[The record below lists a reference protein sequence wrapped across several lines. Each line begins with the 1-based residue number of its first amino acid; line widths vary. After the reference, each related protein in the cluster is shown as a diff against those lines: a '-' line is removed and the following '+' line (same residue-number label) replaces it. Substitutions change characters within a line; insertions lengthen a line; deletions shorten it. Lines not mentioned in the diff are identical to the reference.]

1 MRFLTAGESHGKGL
15 VIVIDGVPSHIKISK
30 KNLDNILSSRQKGYG
45 RGGRQKIETDSVEIL
60 GGVRHG
66 ETTGAPLAFL
76 INNRDSDNWAGIMSS
91 EPYHGS
97 YTQLNVPRPGHADL
111 PGGMKYG
118 HKDFRNV
125 LERASARE
133 TAARILS
140 GAVGAAILEEFGITA
155 EGFVVTIG
163 KTFCDFEGTPE
174 EIKKAL
180 RKTDPDEK
188 YSLRMASKPAVQ
200 KAKAEIDNAV
210 KKGDT
215 LGGVIKV
222 VTSKLPP
229 GIGSYTQWDRK
240 LDAKIAAG
248 IMSLQAVKGVE
259 FGAGFEYASKKGSE
273 SHDMIYRS
281 PKAGYFRKT
290 NNSGGIEGGMTNGE
304 AVVLK
309 AAVKPIAT
317 VRAGVE
323 SVNALT
329 HKKVKTVYE
338 RSDTCA
344 VPAAALIACS
354 ITQYHIADAF
364 CEKFGSD
371 SMAEISR
378 NYKSYLKDIKGY

>member
-1 MRFLTAGESHGKGL
+1 MRFMTAGESHGKGL
-15 VIVIDGVPSHIKISK
+15 VIIIDGVPAHLKISK
-30 KNLDNILSSRQKGYG
+30 KRFDARLCERQKGYG
-45 RGGRQKIETDSVEIL
+45 RGGRQKIESDTVEIIA
-60 GGVRHG
+60 GIRHG
-66 ETTGAPLAFL
+66 ETTGAPLAFMIKNL
-76 INNRDSDNWAGIMSS
+76 DSGNWAGIMSP
-91 EPYHGS
+91 EPYSGE

-111 PGGMKYG
+111 AGGMKYG

-133 TAARILS
+133 TAVRVLA
-140 GAVGAAILEEFGITA
+140 GVVGESILEEFGITA
-155 EGFVVTIG
+155 VGFAVSIGRVV
-163 KTFCDFEGTPE
+163 CDFDGTPE
-174 EIKKAL
+174 EIKKNLDKADP
-180 RKTDPDEK
+180 RKK
-188 YSLRMASKPAVQ
+188 YSLGMASKAAVL
-200 KAKAEIDNAV
+200 KAKSEIDNAIN
-210 KKGDT
+210 KGDT

-229 GIGSYTQWDRK
+229 GLGSYTQWDRK
-240 LDAKIAAG
+240 LDAKIAMG

-259 FGAGFEYASKKGSE
+259 FGAGFGYALKMGSK

-281 PKAGYFRKT
+281 PKSGYFRKT

-304 AVVLK
+304 AVTLK

-317 VRAGVE
+317 VRSGVE

-329 HKKVKTVYE
+329 GKKVKTVYE

-344 VPAAALIACS
+344 VPAAALVACS
-354 ITQYHIADAF
+354 ICLYHIADAF

-378 NYKSYLKDIKGY
+378 NYKGYLKEIREY